1 MKPSRFGFEALGD
14 YGFVRGLRAG
24 RSPRLATVERVAA
37 WMDAYDAANPN
48 KRRAEW
54 LRLRRAEEVGARKG
68 VAAERA
74 QIMLRRKAAAARRI
88 ANAARREARA
98 ES

>member
-1 MKPSRFGFEALGD
+1 MAATVFGYQALGD

-37 WMDAYDAANPN
+37 WMDAYDAAHPN

-54 LRLRRAEEVGARKG
+54 LRLRRAEEAGARKA
-68 VAAERA
+68 VAAEKA
-74 QIMLRRKAAAARRI
+74 KAKMRRDAAAAKRI
-88 ANAARREARA
+88 AAAARREARA
-98 ES
+98 ST